1 MARGVWLI
9 RPDKA
14 LTLMEVLTR
23 YSAAWPGVALAILLT
38 IASLTPSH
46 AVPATDRI
54 LERAIAQEEDW
65 LVLQESGQGGCYLAQ
80 LIEPGTAQMQRIV
93 RQDGVPLLRT
103 PYRKGFKGY
112 VVFKVDRRN
121 PLFVAAALVE
131 NPQAFDLPKE
141 ILPDM
146 FAGRNFSVW
155 AQPVG
160 NEPQEQKFSLVGFT
174 AAMSWLERAECHI
187 VETPDDAGGRETR

>member
-1 MARGVWLI
+1 
-9 RPDKA
+9 
-14 LTLMEVLTR
+14 MEVLTR
-23 YSAAWPGVALAILLT
+23 YSTIWRSVALGILLT
-38 IASLTPSH
+38 IASLTPGF

-65 LVLQESGQGGCYLAQ
+65 LVLQESGHGGCYLTQ
-80 LIEPGTAQMQRIV
+80 SIEPTTHQMQLIV
-93 RQDGVPLLRT
+93 RQDGVPVLHT

-121 PLFVAAALVE
+121 PLFVAAALVQ

-174 AAMSWLERAECHI
+174 AAMSWLERAECRV
-187 VETPDDAGGRETR
+187 VEPPDDGTGGRETR